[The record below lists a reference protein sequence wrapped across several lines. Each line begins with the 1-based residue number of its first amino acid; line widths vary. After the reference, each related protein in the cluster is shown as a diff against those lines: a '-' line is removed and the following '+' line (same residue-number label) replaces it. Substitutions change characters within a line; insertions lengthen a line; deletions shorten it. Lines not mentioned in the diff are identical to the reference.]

1 MISNINIRLAVK
13 NDVDSILDLIKELA
27 IFEKAESSVINN
39 KEQMLMDGFSNHP
52 IFTCFVAELDN
63 KIIGIALCYVRYS
76 TWQGKCLF
84 LEDLIVTSNY
94 RNKGIG
100 EMLFNTC
107 LKYSK
112 SQGYYKMQWQV
123 LDWNSKAV
131 HFYEKFGAVI
141 DKEWWNMS
149 IKT

>member
-1 MISNINIRLAVK
+1 MTLEVLIRQADIK
-13 NDVDSILDLIKELA
+13 DVDAILSLIKELA

-39 KEQMLMDGFSNHP
+39 KEQMIKDGFSDNP
-52 IFTCFVAELDN
+52 VFVCFVAEYN
-63 KIIGIALCYVRYS
+63 NNVIGIALCYIRYS

-84 LEDLIVTSNY
+84 LEDLIVTSEY

-100 EMLFNTC
+100 AMLFNAC
-107 LKYSK
+107 LNYSK
-112 SQGYYKMQWQV
+112 SQGYFKMQWQV
-123 LDWNSKAV
+123 LDWNANAV
-131 HFYEKFGAVI
+131 NFYEKFGAVT

>member
-1 MISNINIRLAVK
+1 MALDVLIRQAEIK
-13 NDVDSILDLIKELA
+13 DVYAILSLIKELA

-39 KEQMLMDGFSNHP
+39 KEQMIKDGFSENP
-52 IFTCFVAELDN
+52 VFVCFVAEFN
-63 KIIGIALCYVRYS
+63 NSVIGIALCYIRYS

-84 LEDLIVTSNY
+84 LEDLIVTSEY

-100 EMLFNTC
+100 AMLFDTC
-107 LKYSK
+107 LNYSK

-123 LDWNSKAV
+123 LDWNNNAV
-131 HFYEKFGAVI
+131 NFYEKFGAVT